1 MWLSPL
7 QEIAR
12 DCLRVDKL
20 RLFGDYLCGIEPPL
34 LTYNIETHRYM
45 AVTMEMEP
53 TLGGDT
59 EPTHE
64 LESSMVGDI
73 CD

>member
-1 MWLSPL
+1 MYLSPL

-45 AVTMEMEP
+45 AVAMETGP
-53 TLGGDT
+53 PLGGDT
-59 EPTHE
+59 EPTQE
-64 LESSMVGDI
+64 LDSSMVGDI
-73 CD
+73 

>member
-1 MWLSPL
+1 MYLSPL

-34 LTYNIETHRYM
+34 LVYNIDTHRYM
-45 AVTMEMEP
+45 AVAMGTGP
-53 TLGGDT
+53 TLGGDAEHT
-59 EPTHE
+59 PE
-64 LESSMVGDI
+64 LESSKVVDLCG
-73 CD
+73 